1 MSPRIYKPS
10 QQTRARILQK
20 AIELFNESG
29 TTSVSMNALA
39 ESLEISAGNLQYH
52 YKNRD
57 EIIRAILEEMFVEF
71 DAIYVFAEEEPFTL
85 DTLRRIMR
93 VNFDLVWKYRFF
105 YREFAALLRNDP
117 ILARRFREIQ
127 EKRLTDQE
135 NVFKRVAGS
144 GGGRSVLSP
153 EELRNVVLIGWV
165 LVHSWLS
172 YAESTGQKIDH
183 AALEHAVEIM
193 VQHYKPYL
201 QEIQ

>member
-20 AIELFNESG
+20 AVELFNESG

-52 YKNRD
+52 YKSRD

-93 VNFDLVWKYRFF
+93 VNFDLVWKHRFF
-105 YREFAALLRNDP
+105 YREFAALLRSDP

-144 GGGRSVLSP
+144 GGVRSVLSP

-172 YAESTGQKIDH
+172 YAESTGQKIDN